1 MGEVILKGRPYPKQ
15 IDFFKSTNKYIAY
28 GGARG
33 GGKSWAAR
41 RKAVLLA
48 LNYPGIQILLI
59 RRTLKDLRKNHELP
73 LMSEL
78 KDIAKY
84 SAQNK
89 EFHFPNGA
97 MICLGYCDTENDV
110 LQYQGQSYDVIFME
124 EATQF
129 TEFQID
135 CLTES
140 NRRSPTMRG
149 DFTSRMYYTCNPGG
163 PGHAR
168 IKRLFIDHDYKAS
181 ERPEDYDFIP
191 SSVYENDYLMQN
203 DPDYV
208 RTLENLPEARR
219 KAMLYGDWDAFEGQY
234 FDEFKRDIHVIEP
247 ISIPDDW
254 RRYITI
260 DYGLDML
267 AAYWIAVNSQGK
279 AHVYKEKY
287 QDGLIIS
294 DAAQAIKEMT
304 TEKIYQR
311 LAPPDLWNRRQ
322 ETGKSA
328 ADLFRENGVSLVK
341 ANNNRIQGWY
351 NLKEWL
357 KPYEDEQGIKT
368 AHLVIFKTCAN
379 IIRCLPL
386 LQHDEKDPNDVA
398 NEPHEL
404 THGPDAIR
412 YFIAG
417 RPKPNMQR
425 KPDPHYNFDF
435 ERKQAEKN
443 RGVTVTEDF
452 FKGGY

>member
-1 MGEVILKGRPYPKQ
+1 MGEVTLKGRPYPKQ
-15 IDFFKSTNKYIAY
+15 INFFKSTNKYIAY

-287 QDGLIIS
+287 Q
-294 DAAQAIKEMT
+294 EMT